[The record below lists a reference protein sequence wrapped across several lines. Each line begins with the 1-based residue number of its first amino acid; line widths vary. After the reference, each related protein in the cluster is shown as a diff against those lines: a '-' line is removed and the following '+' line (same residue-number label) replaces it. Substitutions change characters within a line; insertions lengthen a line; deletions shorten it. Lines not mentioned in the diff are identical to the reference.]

1 MFPGERADF
10 FFFIAEKKLTVLNK
24 QINQKLV
31 SKLNLSLLGKKKN
44 LHRDNCIVGNEGMS
58 AARMTDFP
66 LWHFACRIYNY
77 LEDGNWLRREPSL
90 LCPPDDE
97 GFCLLP
103 LAWLSSRRR
112 GRCWTICQLEFKC
125 RAAPGPAA
133 MAAAAL

>member
-1 MFPGERADF
+1 
-10 FFFIAEKKLTVLNK
+10 
-24 QINQKLV
+24 
-31 SKLNLSLLGKKKN
+31 
-44 LHRDNCIVGNEGMS
+44 MS

-133 MAAAAL
+133 MAAAALRVLLSGNSPHRGRCLLFASQFLLYPGGQMVAELWGGGLALQGNLPFCMAW